1 MRISDE
7 YTGPFIEYARFRASS
22 HGNPLLVDQRGFEY
36 YNRRDNRNP
45 VRNVWRCRFFRRQ
58 CRVQVVTIGEKI
70 VSINGEHTHLPTHPP
85 DPSTPKPDY
94 SYALAGGYLKND
106 E

>member
-1 MRISDE
+1 MHSD
-7 YTGPFIEYARFRASS
+7 TVPLLNTYAMFCASS
-22 HGNPLLVDQRGFEY
+22 HCNPLLVDQRGFEY

-70 VSINGEHTHLPTHPP
+70 VSINGEHTHLPTHPT
-85 DPSTPKPDY
+85 DPSTQ
-94 SYALAGGYLKND
+94 YALAGGYLKND